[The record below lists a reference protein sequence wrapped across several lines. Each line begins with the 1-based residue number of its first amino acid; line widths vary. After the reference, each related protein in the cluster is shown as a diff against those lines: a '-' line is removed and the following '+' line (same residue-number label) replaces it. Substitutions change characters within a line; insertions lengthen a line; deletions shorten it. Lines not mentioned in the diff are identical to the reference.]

1 MANEV
6 IGLSFEFDADN
17 LRRGITESKKALN
30 SLTKEQNAN
39 ISAYADW
46 KKSIDG
52 VTKYLEYQAKRLDI
66 QKKTLEGLRQA
77 LEKAK
82 ASESSTAE
90 EIRRL
95 TDQVSD
101 AERAFNLTQRNINI
115 YTERLSELKKESA
128 AAEAE
133 HSKLM
138 DSVSLK
144 TQALAAAT
152 GTFFADVAKKGI
164 GLAVDGFKQAVQGAL
179 DFEVAFAKVEKTV
192 DGTRSELG
200 KLEEDLIEVTKRLPA
215 SFAQVAEVASL
226 GGQLG
231 LSTSALAG
239 FSEAMLRLADS
250 TNISAEEGAQLL
262 AQYENITN
270 FGEENFGRI
279 ASVLVRLG
287 NTSATT
293 EKDIL
298 AMAQRLASVASEA
311 GLSATQILALSATM
325 ASVGIEAEA
334 GASSMQKF
342 ISSLALATQTGENL
356 TEIASVAG
364 MTGEAFK
371 ELFQKDALGAITAV
385 IDGLSKS
392 DEKIRV
398 MRESLGVTEVRL
410 TQALSSLSG
419 ASDLLKKSIT
429 TASAEWEAGTALI
442 AESSKLYDT
451 TAQKLERLKSNFGL
465 LGSNLGKLVTPALG
479 GLADV
484 INGLIDPMGEA
495 STRTASATAVLDA
508 MRLSAK
514 GATEELKALSAEQ
527 KALGK
532 VELLQSLSA
541 FASQYELFSQKIA
554 EEAKKIEGGIFQ
566 IGLENQLKNAT
577 EAFTAE
583 IARLTGKKLLGYDEA
598 INELYSFEGGTL
610 LGDYKEII
618 EGIQKIRAE
627 YDSAKESA
635 QNYAKSQEDLVKT
648 LAGYVQDEII
658 SVEVLSNLNA
668 GLGQA
673 VAERLAY
680 EQKINTVKEKALA
693 DEQRLIASYKKS
705 ASSEEY
711 LYELL
716 NRRKASLESSLKL
729 YEEGSEAYE
738 RQASRLE
745 ALNSYLQKN
754 SDSENVFAESV
765 AKATAELKTQL
776 QQDKLAADSVASY
789 VSTIED
795 QIATQ
800 ELLLKTMTEGTKEYA
815 VAQAK
820 LSLLKDEYAD
830 ISPYETFM
838 EAFAGGK
845 SIISAYGTEIDKAK
859 LKLEDMKSAK
869 AEIDKWLTNDAVKKS
884 EADITA
890 MTYASSLLSTAI
902 SETESTIADLNAEMA
917 LTPEEK
923 EKKTSWEAFQK
934 SFKDGSQYIRQYGSE
949 LEKLD
954 LEITSK
960 KAERD
965 EIQKFFTDD
974 SIKKTPEQIGAMT
987 YALKKLNEEIAGLE
1001 AKKDGLMDTRKVMT
1015 ELAGTF
1021 SVLASLSSSFTS
1033 SYSFPFFEGL
1043 TSALDGVTKAT
1054 EAFTAENESF
1064 LSQLSGGVSG
1074 IAQAISGVW
1083 STVIGMMENDVQKF
1097 DEQLSLL
1104 EEETE
1109 TALSEAEKAKD
1120 KRVSQAENE
1129 YASGEISYKEF
1140 LSKKEKADSDYEKT
1154 QASLRASAEKQEA
1167 DLRAK
1172 KNEAE
1177 RKAFENRKA
1186 LAISD
1191 ATLQSGV
1198 AVMKAW
1204 ATLGP
1209 VAATAASIAIGTL
1222 LATQVGLI
1230 ASQKFV
1236 PQYAKGGVFTSP
1248 HLGIFG
1254 EDGAEAVV
1262 PLEKNTEWI
1271 DLLAEKIHTKSVTNN
1286 TSNTNTDNRQFVIK
1300 QEISSLPVT
1309 KREVYLQTRRAIRDG
1324 RPW

>member
-66 QKKTLEGLRQA
+66 QKKTLDGLRQA

-144 TQALAAAT
+144 TQALASAT
-152 GTFFADVAKKGI
+152 GNFFADVAKKGI
-164 GLAVDGFKQAVQGAL
+164 QLAVNGFQQAVQGAL
-179 DFEVAFAKVEKTV
+179 EFEVAFAKVEKTV
-192 DGTRSELG
+192 DGTRAELG

-270 FGEENFGRI
+270 FGEDNFGRI

-356 TEIASVAG
+356 SEIASVAG

-371 ELFQKDALGAITAV
+371 QLFQKDALSAITAV

-410 TQALSSLSG
+410 TQALSALSG

-442 AESSKLYDT
+442 QESSKLYDT
-451 TAQKLERLKSNFGL
+451 TAQKLERMKSNFGL
-465 LGSNLGKLVTPALG
+465 LGSNIGKLVTPALG

-484 INGLIDPMGEA
+484 VNGLIDPMGEA
-495 STRTASATAVLDA
+495 STKTASATAVLDA
-508 MRLSAK
+508 LRVSAK

-527 KALGK
+527 KALAR
-532 VELLQSLSA
+532 VEVLKAVSSFGGQFEAYGEEISSL
-541 FASQYELFSQKIA
+541 
-554 EEAKKIEGGIFQ
+554 GGA
-566 IGLENQLKNAT
+566 LK
-577 EAFTAE
+577 
-583 IARLTGKKLLGYDEA
+583 
-598 INELYSFEGGTL
+598 
-610 LGDYKEII
+610 
-618 EGIQKIRAE
+618 RAE
-627 YDSAKESA
+627 VDLDNYKKGFISAVKELDPASADLITSYESA
-635 QNYAKSQEDLVKT
+635 LDFFSGYEGRDFSEASGILTEITKLEAEVLAKNESISAQKKSQAEFIKT
-648 LAGYVQDEII
+648 LAGYVKDEII

-668 GLGQA
+668 GLGKS

-680 EQKINTVKEKALA
+680 EQKISTVKEKALE
-693 DEQRLIASYKKS
+693 DEQRLISSYEKS

-738 RQASRLE
+738 KQASRLE
-745 ALNSYLQKN
+745 ALNAYLQKN
-754 SDSENVFAESV
+754 SDSESIFAESV
-765 AKATAELKTQL
+765 AKATAELTTQL
-776 QQDKLAADSVASY
+776 KQEKLAADSVASY
-789 VSTIED
+789 VSTLED

-820 LSLLKDEYAD
+820 LQLLKDEYAD

-845 SIISAYGTEIDKAK
+845 SIISAYGTEVDKAK
-859 LKLEDMKSAK
+859 LKLDSMKEAK
-869 AEIDKWLTNDAVKKS
+869 AEIDKWLTNDSIKKS

-890 MTYASSLLSTAI
+890 MTYASSLLSNAI
-902 SETESTIADLNAEMA
+902 SETETTIADLNAEMA

-934 SFKDGSQYIRQYGSE
+934 SFKDGSQYIRQYGTE

-960 KAERD
+960 QAERD

-974 SIKKTPEQIGAMT
+974 SIKKTPEQIEAMT

-1083 STVIGMMENDVQKF
+1083 STVIGMMESDVQKF

-1109 TALSEAEKAKD
+1109 TALSEAEKAKA

-1191 ATLQSGV
+1191 ATLQSAV

-1209 VAATAASIAIGTL
+1209 VSAGLATAAIAGL
-1222 LATQVGLI
+1222 LATQVALI
-1230 ASQKFV
+1230 SAEKFV

>member
-52 VTKYLEYQAKRLDI
+52 VTKYLEYQAKRLEI

-128 AAEAE
+128 EAEAE

-144 TQALAAAT
+144 TQAIASAT
-152 GTFFADVAKKGI
+152 GNFFADVAKKGI
-164 GLAVDGFKQAVQGAL
+164 QLAVDGFNQAVQGAL
-179 DFEVAFAKVEKTV
+179 EFEVAFAKVEKTV
-192 DGTRSELG
+192 DGTRAELG
-200 KLEEDLIEVTKRLPA
+200 KLESDLIEVTKRLPA

-270 FGEENFGRI
+270 FGEENFSRI
-279 ASVLVRLG
+279 ASVLVKLG

-298 AMAQRLASVASEA
+298 AMAQRLASVASGA

-356 TEIASVAG
+356 EEIASVAG

-371 ELFQKDALGAITAV
+371 EIFQKDALGAITAV

-419 ASDLLKKSIT
+419 ASNLLKKSIT
-429 TASAEWEAGTALI
+429 TATAEWEAGTALI

-451 TAQKLERLKSNFGL
+451 TAQKVERMKSNFAL

-484 INGLIDPMGEA
+484 VNSLIDPMGEA
-495 STRTASATAVLDA
+495 STKTASATAVLDA

-514 GATEELKALSAEQ
+514 GATEEIKALSAEQ

-532 VELLQSLSA
+532 VEFLQSLSA
-541 FASQYELFSQKIA
+541 FASQYDLYTKKIA
-554 EEAKKIEGGIFQ
+554 ETNKGSQFDPNAKFQLFEKQNEFLEEAQKVFGKNVKSYTEALDSLLSYEGGKDISKLQ
-566 IGLENQLKNAT
+566 EILK
-577 EAFTAE
+577 E
-583 IARLTGKKLLGYDEA
+583 IDKLNGKVE
-598 INELYSFEGGTL
+598 EGKEKVD
-610 LGDYKEII
+610 DYK
-618 EGIQKIRAE
+618 KA
-627 YDSAKESA
+627 
-635 QNYAKSQEDLVKT
+635 QEDLVKT
-648 LAGYVQDEII
+648 LASYVSDEIV
-658 SVEVLSNLNA
+658 SVDVLKNINLA
-668 GLGQA
+668 LGLA
-673 VAERLAY
+673 VEDRL
-680 EQKINTVKEKALA
+680 KKEK
-693 DEQRLIASYKKS
+693 EISEIKKS
-705 ASSEEY
+705 AVESESKIIAGYENSTSSV
-711 LYELL
+711 
-716 NRRKASLESSLKL
+716 SSLINFLEQRKKL
-729 YEEGSEAYE
+729 
-738 RQASRLE
+738 LE
-745 ALNSYLQKN
+745 KNLGLQKEEN
-754 SDSENVFAESV
+754 NEYFNLQARIETIDGYLKNLSSTENVYAVNVE
-765 AKATAELKTQL
+765 KATSELKSQL
-776 QQDKLAADSVASY
+776 NQERLAADSVSSY
-789 VSTIED
+789 VSSLEE

-800 ELLLKTMTEGTKEYA
+800 ELLLKTMKEGTKEYA

-820 LSLLKDEYAD
+820 LSLLKDEFANV
-830 ISPYETFM
+830 SPYQIFM

-845 SIISAYGTEIDKAK
+845 SIISAYGTEVDKAK
-859 LKLEDMKSAK
+859 LKLEDMRTAK
-869 AEIDKWLTNDAVKKS
+869 AEIDKWLTNDAIKKS
-884 EADITA
+884 EADVTA

-902 SETESTIADLNAEMA
+902 SETEKTISDLNATMA

-923 EKKTSWEAFQK
+923 EKKSSWEAFQK
-934 SFKDGSQYIRQYGSE
+934 SFKDGSQYIQRYGTE

-954 LEITSK
+954 LEISSK

-965 EIQKFFTDD
+965 EIQKFFADD
-974 SIKKTPEQIGAMT
+974 SIAKTDEQIASMT
-987 YALKKLNEEIAGLE
+987 YSLKKLNEEIANLE
-1001 AKKDGLMDTRKVMT
+1001 GQREGLMDTKNVMK

-1021 SVLASLSSSFTS
+1021 SLLASLSSSFTS

-1054 EAFTAENESF
+1054 EAFTTENEDF

-1074 IAQAISGVW
+1074 VAQAISGVW
-1083 STVIGMMENDVQKF
+1083 STVIGMMEADVSKF
-1097 DEQLSLL
+1097 DSQLSSLK
-1104 EEETE
+1104 EETE
-1109 TALSEAEKAKD
+1109 TALSEAEKAKES
-1120 KRVSQAENE
+1120 RVKQAENE
-1129 YASGEISYKEF
+1129 YASGEISYKDF
-1140 LSKKEKADSDYEKT
+1140 LAKKEKADTDYEKT

-1198 AVMKAW
+1198 AIMKAW

-1209 VAATAASIAIGTL
+1209 VAATVASLAIGGL
-1222 LATQVGLI
+1222 LATQVALI
-1230 ASQKFV
+1230 SSQKYV

-1286 TSNTNTDNRQFVIK
+1286 SSTTNTDNRQFVIK

>member
-52 VTKYLEYQAKRLDI
+52 VTKYLEYQQKRLDI

-101 AERAFNLTQRNINI
+101 AEKAFNLTQRNINI
-115 YTERLSELKKESA
+115 YTERLSALKKESA
-128 AAEAE
+128 EAEAE

-144 TQALAAAT
+144 TQAIASAT
-152 GTFFADVAKKGI
+152 GNFFADVAKKGI
-164 GLAVDGFKQAVQGAL
+164 ELLVSGFQEAVRGAL

-192 DGTRSELG
+192 DGTRAELG
-200 KLEEDLIEVTKRLPA
+200 KLESDLIEVTKRLPA
-215 SFAQVAEVASL
+215 SFAEVAEVASL

-231 LSTSALAG
+231 LSTSSLAG

-270 FGEENFGRI
+270 FGEENFSRI
-279 ASVLVRLG
+279 ASVLVKLG

-356 TEIASVAG
+356 EEIASVAG
-364 MTGEAFK
+364 LTGESFK
-371 ELFQKDALGAITAV
+371 KLFQEDALSAITAV
-385 IDGLSKS
+385 IEGLSKS
-392 DEKIRV
+392 DEKIKV
-398 MRESLGVTEVRL
+398 MQESLGVTEVRL

-419 ASDLLKKSIT
+419 ASDLLKKSIE
-429 TASAEWEAGTALI
+429 TASSEWKTGTALI
-442 AESSKLYDT
+442 NESNKLYDT
-451 TAQKLERLKSNFGL
+451 TAQKIERMKSNFGL
-465 LGSNLGKLVTPALG
+465 LASNLGKLVTPALG
-479 GLADV
+479 GFADV
-484 INGLIDPMGEA
+484 INSLIDPMGEA

-508 MRLSAK
+508 MRVSAK
-514 GATEELKALSAEQ
+514 GATEELKALTEEQ
-527 KALGK
+527 KALAR
-532 VELLQSLSA
+532 VEVLKAVSSFGGQ
-541 FASQYELFSQKIA
+541 F
-554 EEAKKIEGGIFQ
+554 EAYG
-566 IGLENQLKNAT
+566 
-577 EAFTAE
+577 
-583 IARLTGKKLLGYDEA
+583 
-598 INELYSFEGGTL
+598 
-610 LGDYKEII
+610 KEISRLGGALTQAKVDLDNYKKGFI
-618 EGIQKIRAE
+618 
-627 YDSAKESA
+627 SAVKELDPASADLITSYESA
-635 QNYAKSQEDLVKT
+635 LSFFSGYEGRDFSEASSILTEITKLEAEVLAKNESISAQKKSQAEFIKL
-648 LAGYVQDEII
+648 LAGYVKDEII

-668 GLGQA
+668 GLGKS
-673 VAERLAY
+673 VAERLVY
-680 EQKINTVKEKALA
+680 EEKISKVKEKALI
-693 DEQRLIASYKKS
+693 DEQRLIASYEKS

-729 YEEGSEAYE
+729 YEEDSEAYE

-745 ALNSYLQKN
+745 ALNAYLQKN
-754 SDSENVFAESV
+754 SASEGIFAESV
-765 AKATAELKTQL
+765 AKATAELTTQL
-776 QQDKLAADSVASY
+776 NQERLGADSVSSY
-789 VSTIED
+789 VSSLEE

-820 LSLLKDEYAD
+820 LELLKGEYAD

-845 SIISAYGTEIDKAK
+845 SIISAYGTEVDKAK
-859 LKLEDMKSAK
+859 LKLDGMKEAK
-869 AEIDKWLTNDAVKKS
+869 AEIDKWLTNDSIKKS
-884 EADITA
+884 EADVTA

-902 SETESTIADLNAEMA
+902 SDTEKTIADLNAEMA

-923 EKKTSWEAFQK
+923 EKKSSWEAFQK
-934 SFKDGSQYIRQYGSE
+934 SFKDGSQYVRQYGTE

-954 LEITSK
+954 LEIASK

-965 EIQKFFTDD
+965 NIQKFFADD
-974 SIKKTPEQIGAMT
+974 SIVKTDEQIASMT
-987 YALKKLNEEIAGLE
+987 YSLKKLNEEIANLE
-1001 AKKDGLMDTRKVMT
+1001 GQREGLMETRKVVD

-1021 SVLASLSSSFTS
+1021 SLLASLSSSFTS

-1043 TSALDGVTKAT
+1043 TSALEGVTKAT
-1054 EAFTAENESF
+1054 EAFTAENEDF
-1064 LSQLSGGVSG
+1064 LTHLSGGVSG

-1083 STVIGMMENDVQKF
+1083 STVIGMMENEMAGF
-1097 DEQLSLL
+1097 ENQLASLK
-1104 EEETE
+1104 EETE
-1109 TALSEAEKAKD
+1109 TALSEAEKAKES
-1120 KRVSQAENE
+1120 RVKQAENE
-1129 YASGEISYKEF
+1129 YASGEISYREF
-1140 LSKKEKADSDYEKT
+1140 LAKKEKADTDYEKT

-1167 DLRAK
+1167 SLRAQ

-1198 AVMKAW
+1198 AIMKAW

-1209 VAATAASIAIGTL
+1209 VAAGVASLAIGTL

-1230 ASQKFV
+1230 ASQKYV
-1236 PQYAKGGVFTSP
+1236 PQYARGGVFTSP

-1262 PLEKNTEWI
+1262 PLEKNTAWI

-1286 TSNTNTDNRQFVIK
+1286 SSTTNTDNRQFVIK

>member
-52 VTKYLEYQAKRLDI
+52 VTKYLEYQAKRLEI
-66 QKKTLEGLRQA
+66 QKKTLDGLRQA

-128 AAEAE
+128 EAEAE

-144 TQALAAAT
+144 TQALASAT
-152 GTFFADVAKKGI
+152 GNFFADVAKKGI
-164 GLAVDGFKQAVQGAL
+164 QLAVSGFQQAVQGAL

-192 DGTRSELG
+192 DGTRAELG
-200 KLEEDLIEVTKRLPA
+200 KLEEDLIEVTKKLPA

-231 LSTSALAG
+231 LSTSSLAG

-250 TNISAEEGAQLL
+250 TNISSEEGAQLL
-262 AQYENITN
+262 AQYENITK
-270 FGEENFGRI
+270 FGEENFSRI
-279 ASVLVRLG
+279 ASVLVKLG

-298 AMAQRLASVASEA
+298 AMAQRLASVASGA

-342 ISSLALATQTGENL
+342 ISSLALATQTGKNL
-356 TEIASVAG
+356 EEIASVAG

-371 ELFQKDALGAITAV
+371 EIFQKDALSAITAV

-392 DEKIRV
+392 DEKIKV

-442 AESSKLYDT
+442 QESSKLYDT
-451 TAQKLERLKSNFGL
+451 TAQKVEKMKSNFAL

-484 INGLIDPMGEA
+484 VNGLIDPMGEA
-495 STRTASATAVLDA
+495 STKTASATAVLDA
-508 MRLSAK
+508 MRVSAR

-532 VELLQSLSA
+532 LNLIQSLSA
-541 FASQYELFSQKIA
+541 FASQYELFNQSIAEVNEGSQFDPNNKAQLTFKKMEFLKEAQKIFGKTVTDYNKA
-554 EEAKKIEGGIFQ
+554 LEALISYEGG
-566 IGLENQLKNAT
+566 KNVS
-577 EAFTAE
+577 
-583 IARLTGKKLLGYDEA
+583 KLQ
-598 INELYSFEGGTL
+598 ELL
-610 LGDYKEII
+610 KEIDLLNGKVA
-618 EGIQKIRAE
+618 EGT
-627 YDSAKESA
+627 KEVDGYKKA
-635 QNYAKSQEDLVKT
+635 QEDLVKT
-648 LAGYVQDEII
+648 LAGYVQDEIVT
-658 SVEVLSNLNA
+658 VEVLSNLNE
-668 GLGQA
+668 GMGKA

-680 EQKINTVKEKALA
+680 EEKISAIKEKALA
-693 DEQRLIASYKKS
+693 DEQRLILSYEKS

-738 RQASRLE
+738 KQASRLE

-754 SDSENVFAESV
+754 SNSESIFAESV
-765 AKATAELKTQL
+765 AKATAELETQL
-776 QQDKLAADSVASY
+776 NQERLGADSVASY
-789 VSTIED
+789 VESLEE

-820 LSLLKDEYAD
+820 LSLLKGEFAE

-845 SIISAYGTEIDKAK
+845 SIISAYGTEVDKAK
-859 LKLEDMKSAK
+859 LKLDGMKEAK
-869 AEIDKWLTNDAVKKS
+869 AEIDKWLTNDSIKKS

-902 SETESTIADLNAEMA
+902 SNTEKTITELNASMA

-923 EKKTSWEAFQK
+923 EKKSSWEAFQK
-934 SFKDGSQYIRQYGSE
+934 SFKDGSQYVRQYGTE

-954 LEITSK
+954 LEIASK
-960 KAERD
+960 QAERD
-965 EIQKFFTDD
+965 EIQKFFADD
-974 SIKKTPEQIGAMT
+974 SIKKTPEQIESMT
-987 YALKKLNEEIAGLE
+987 YALKKLNDEIANLEDKKSGLVE
-1001 AKKDGLMDTRKVMT
+1001 TKSVVK

-1021 SVLASLSSSFTS
+1021 SLLASLSASFTS

-1043 TSALDGVTKAT
+1043 TSALDGITKAT
-1054 EAFTAENESF
+1054 EAFTAENEDF
-1064 LSQLSGGVSG
+1064 LTQLSGGVSG

-1083 STVIGMMENDVQKF
+1083 STVIGMMENDVAKF
-1097 DEQLSLL
+1097 DSQLSSLK
-1104 EEETE
+1104 EETE
-1109 TALSEAEKAKD
+1109 TALSEAEKAKES
-1120 KRVSQAENE
+1120 RVKQAESE
-1129 YASGEISYKEF
+1129 YASGEISYKDF
-1140 LSKKEKADSDYEKT
+1140 LAKKEKADTDYEKT

-1167 DLRAK
+1167 SLRAQ

-1209 VAATAASIAIGTL
+1209 VAAGVASLAIGTL
-1222 LATQVGLI
+1222 LATQVALI
-1230 ASQKFV
+1230 SSQKFV